1 MTENDYS
8 YKIIKIFLM
17 KYRILIVDDHLVVR
31 TGVTIILQNEIDN
44 LTISYASNFP
54 ETLKILQDTSFDLII
69 LDINIPGG
77 KNTEMISDI
86 KSLHSDVKI
95 LMFSAHEE
103 EFYALR
109 YIHAGADGYLN
120 KLSSEDKIVEA
131 VKSIMNFGKYLTN
144 EIIDKL
150 NDSSLLK
157 DTFNPFDKLS
167 KREIEI
173 VKLLVK
179 GDGNLEISNYLGI
192 QMSTVSTYKN
202 RVFEKLKI
210 NNLVEL
216 IEKYN
221 LHYS

>member
-1 MTENDYS
+1 
-8 YKIIKIFLM
+8 M

-44 LTISYASNFP
+44 LDVSYASNFS
-54 ETLKILQDTSFDLII
+54 ETIKELNNNIYDLII

-77 KNTEMISDI
+77 KNTLMISDI
-86 KSLHSDVKI
+86 RSVLPDVKI

-103 EFYALR
+103 ESYALR
-109 YIHAGADGYLN
+109 YLDAGANGYLN
-120 KLSSEDKIVEA
+120 KLSGEDKIVGA
-131 VKSIMNFGKYLTN
+131 VKRIIETGKYISPEIANKLLSN
-144 EIIDKL
+144 EL
-150 NDSSLLK
+150 NNYYL
-157 DTFNPFDKLS
+157 NPFDKLS

-179 GDGNLEISNYLGI
+179 GNGNLEISNHLEI

-202 RVFEKLKI
+202 RVFEKLKL

-216 IEKYN
+216 IEIFN

>member
-1 MTENDYS
+1 MS
-8 YKIIKIFLM
+8 YK
-17 KYRILIVDDHLVVR
+17 ILIVDDHMVVK
-31 TGVTIILQNEIDN
+31 TGVSIILNSEIND
-44 LTISYASNFP
+44 LDIQFASTFS
-54 ETLKILQDTSFDLII
+54 ETLDKVKQFSYDLII

-77 KNTEMISDI
+77 KNIEMIPEI
-86 KSLHSDVKI
+86 RAIVPEVKI

-109 YIHAGADGYLN
+109 YVSAGADVFLN
-120 KLSSEDKIVEA
+120 KLSSEEKLIEA
-131 VKSIMNFGKYLTN
+131 VRSIREFGKYLTEN
-144 EIIDKL
+144 LIDQLNNNLL
-150 NDSSLLK
+150 NDEPL
-157 DTFNPFDKLS
+157 NPFDILS

-179 GDGNLEISNYLGI
+179 GDRNLEISNFLGI

>member
-1 MTENDYS
+1 MIVDIRNIQPEA
-8 YKIIKIFLM
+8 K
-17 KYRILIVDDHLVVR
+17 ILI
-31 TGVTIILQNEIDN
+31 
-44 LTISYASNFP
+44 
-54 ETLKILQDTSFDLII
+54 
-69 LDINIPGG
+69 
-77 KNTEMISDI
+77 
-86 KSLHSDVKI
+86 
-95 LMFSAHEE
+95 FSAHDE

-120 KLSSEDKIVEA
+120 KLSGEEKIVEA
-131 VKSIMNFGKYLTN
+131 ISSIIHHGKYLTN
-144 EIIDKL
+144 EIQEKL

-157 DTFNPFDKLS
+157 ESFNPFDKLS

-179 GDGNLEISNYLGI
+179 GDGNLEISNGLGI

-221 LHYS
+221 VYYS

>member
-1 MTENDYS
+1 MTENDYFF
-8 YKIIKIFLM
+8 KNIIKIGM
-17 KYRILIVDDHLVVR
+17 KYKILIVDDHLVVR
-31 TGVTIILQNEIDN
+31 AGVTIILQSEIKKLD
-44 LTISYASNFP
+44 ISYASNFP
-54 ETLKILQDTSFDLII
+54 ETIKVLNETVFDLII

-77 KNTEMISDI
+77 KNTVMISDI
-86 KSLHSDVKI
+86 RSILPDVKI

-103 EFYALR
+103 ESYALR
-109 YIHAGADGYLN
+109 YLDAGANGYLN
-120 KLSSEDKIVEA
+120 KLSGENKIVGA
-131 VKSIMNFGKYLTN
+131 VKTIIETGKYISPEIANKLASN
-144 EIIDKL
+144 EL
-150 NDSSLLK
+150 NNCYL
-157 DTFNPFDKLS
+157 NPFDKLS

-179 GDGNLEISNYLGI
+179 GNGNLEISNHLNI

-202 RVFEKLKI
+202 RVFEKLKL

>member
-1 MTENDYS
+1 
-8 YKIIKIFLM
+8 M
-17 KYRILIVDDHLVVR
+17 KYKILIVDDHLVVKA
-31 TGVTIILQNEIDN
+31 GVSIILKNEIPN
-44 LTISYASNFP
+44 LEISYDCNYS
-54 ETLKILQDTSFDLII
+54 ETLQKIKVDQFDLII

-77 KNTEMISDI
+77 KNTEMISEI
-86 KSLHSDVKI
+86 RHFLSNVKI

-120 KLSSEDKIVEA
+120 KLSGEDKIVEA
-131 VKSIMNFGKYLTN
+131 VRSIMDYGKYLTD

-150 NDSSLLK
+150 NNSQVNNEPI
-157 DTFNPFDKLS
+157 NPFDKLS
-167 KREIEI
+167 NREIEI
-173 VKLLVK
+173 AKLLVR
-179 GDGNLEISNYLGI
+179 GDGNLEISNNLGI

-202 RVFEKLKI
+202 RIFEKLKI

-221 LHYS
+221 LHV

>member
-1 MTENDYS
+1 MTENDYFF
-8 YKIIKIFLM
+8 KNIIKIGM
-17 KYRILIVDDHLVVR
+17 KYKILIVDDHLVVR

-44 LTISYASNFP
+44 LDISYASNFP
-54 ETLKILQDTSFDLII
+54 ETIKVLNETVFDLII

-77 KNTEMISDI
+77 KTTEMITEI
-86 KSLHSDVKI
+86 RNVLPEVKI

-103 EFYALR
+103 ESYALR
-109 YIHAGADGYLN
+109 YIHTGADGYLN
-120 KLSSEDKIVEA
+120 KLSGEENIVEA
-131 VKSIMNFGKYLTN
+131 VKSIMDYGKYLTD

-150 NDSSLLK
+150 NDFTLMKEPL
-157 DTFNPFDKLS
+157 NPFDKLS

-179 GDGNLEISNYLGI
+179 GNGNLEISNHLNI

-202 RVFEKLKI
+202 RVFEKLKL

>member
-1 MTENDYS
+1 MITYL
-8 YKIIKIFLM
+8 KTIKAFLM

-31 TGVTIILQNEIDN
+31 TGVTIILQNEINN
-44 LTISYASNFP
+44 LDVSYASNFP
-54 ETLKILQDTSFDLII
+54 ETIKVLNEIIFDLII

-77 KNTEMISDI
+77 KNTEMIADI
-86 KSLHSDVKI
+86 RNIQPEAKI

-120 KLSSEDKIVEA
+120 KLSGEDKIVEA
-131 VKSIMNFGKYLTN
+131 VKSIITFGKYLTF
-144 EIIDKL
+144 EIMDKL

-157 DTFNPFDKLS
+157 EPFNPFDKLS

-179 GDGNLEISNYLGI
+179 GDGNLEISNGLGI

-221 LHYS
+221 IYNS

>member
-1 MTENDYS
+1 MS
-8 YKIIKIFLM
+8 YK
-17 KYRILIVDDHLVVR
+17 ILIVDDHMVVK
-31 TGVTIILQNEIDN
+31 TGVSIILNSEIND
-44 LTISYASNFP
+44 LDIQFASTFS
-54 ETLKILQDTSFDLII
+54 ETLDKVKQFSYDLII

-77 KNTEMISDI
+77 KTTEMITEI
-86 KSLHSDVKI
+86 RNVLPEVKI

-103 EFYALR
+103 ESYALR
-109 YIHAGADGYLN
+109 YIHTGADGYLN
-120 KLSSEDKIVEA
+120 KLSGEENIVEA
-131 VKSIMNFGKYLTN
+131 VKSIMDYGKYLTD

-150 NDSSLLK
+150 NDFTLMKEPL
-157 DTFNPFDKLS
+157 NPFDKLS

-179 GDGNLEISNYLGI
+179 GNGNLEISNHLNI

-202 RVFEKLKI
+202 RVFEKLKL

>member
-1 MTENDYS
+1 
-8 YKIIKIFLM
+8 M

-44 LTISYASNFP
+44 LDISYASNFP
-54 ETLKILQDTSFDLII
+54 ETIKVLNDTIFDLII
-69 LDINIPGG
+69 LDINIPDG
-77 KNTEMISDI
+77 KQTEMISDI
-86 KSLHSDVKI
+86 RSLLPEVKI

-120 KLSSEDKIVEA
+120 KLSGEEKIVEA
-131 VKSIMNFGKYLTN
+131 VTSIMNFGKYLTY
-144 EIIDKL
+144 EIMDKL
-150 NDSSLLK
+150 NDSSLQK
-157 DTFNPFDKLS
+157 EPFNPFDKLS

-173 VKLLVK
+173 VKLLVR
-179 GDGNLEISNYLGI
+179 GDGNLEISNGLGI

-202 RVFEKLKI
+202 RVFEKLRL

-216 IEKYN
+216 IEKYKM
-221 LHYS
+221 HHA